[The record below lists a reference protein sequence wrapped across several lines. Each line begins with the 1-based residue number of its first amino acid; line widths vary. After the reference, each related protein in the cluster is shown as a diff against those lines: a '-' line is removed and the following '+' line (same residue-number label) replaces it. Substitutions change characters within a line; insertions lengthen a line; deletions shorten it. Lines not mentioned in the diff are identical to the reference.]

1 MPTFYFGIW
10 DGHRV
15 KPDEYGVS
23 LSDAERA
30 FELAVKTARKIL
42 STGLRKGEDRSGW
55 AFHVHN
61 DRGVRLFTLRF
72 SVVAIDPHYVG
83 DRVPRRRAT

>member
-15 KPDEYGVS
+15 RPDEHGVS
-23 LSDAERA
+23 LSDAEHA
-30 FELAVKTARKIL
+30 LEMAVGTARKIL
-42 STGLRKGEDRSGW
+42 TAGSRKAEDRSGW

-72 SVVAIDPHYVG
+72 SVVAIDPHYAG
-83 DRVPRRRAT
+83 DRVPRGRPT